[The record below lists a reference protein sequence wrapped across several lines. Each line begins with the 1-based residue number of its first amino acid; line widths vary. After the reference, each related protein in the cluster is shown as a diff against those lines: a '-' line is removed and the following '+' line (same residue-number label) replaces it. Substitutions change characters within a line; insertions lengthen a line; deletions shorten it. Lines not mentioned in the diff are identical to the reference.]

1 MYFCIMSDILTNKV
15 ADSGI
20 ISIDLA
26 SFLANHEISSFDI
39 KPYLF
44 MELIL
49 KEKDFR
55 NALSTLDWTIYKDC
69 LLYTSDAADE

>member
-1 MYFCIMSDILTNKV
+1 MSEIVNNKV

-20 ISIDLA
+20 VSIDLA
-26 SFLANHEISSFDI
+26 SLLPANEVVLFDI

-49 KEKDFR
+49 KEKEFY
-55 NALSTLDWTIYKDC
+55 NYPK
-69 LLYTSDAADE
+69 E